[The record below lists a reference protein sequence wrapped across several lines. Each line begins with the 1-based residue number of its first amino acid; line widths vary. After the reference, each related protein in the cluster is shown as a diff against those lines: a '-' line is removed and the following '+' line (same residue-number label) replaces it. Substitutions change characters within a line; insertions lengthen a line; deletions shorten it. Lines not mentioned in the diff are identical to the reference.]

1 MPGILARSLRGDL
14 TYPRGTHSGMTREA
28 SGPSAPDLAA
38 LFHRLN
44 NQLGVILANA
54 ELVEAR
60 GPDRETS
67 ARAGQIVASAVE
79 AITTARE
86 IRGAIERSSSAE
98 EPDPSAD

>member
-1 MPGILARSLRGDL
+1 
-14 TYPRGTHSGMTREA
+14 MTREA
-28 SGPSAPDLAA
+28 SGPSAPDLAE

-67 ARAGQIVASAVE
+67 ARAGQIVASALE
-79 AITTARE
+79 AIKTARE
-86 IRGAIERSSSAE
+86 IRTAVEGGAPGQGPDSSTG
-98 EPDPSAD
+98 

>member
-1 MPGILARSLRGDL
+1 
-14 TYPRGTHSGMTREA
+14 MTREA
-28 SGPSAPDLAA
+28 PGSSAPDLAT

-86 IRGAIERSSSAE
+86 IRGAIETLPPPA
-98 EPDPSAD
+98 EPDPSAH

>member
-1 MPGILARSLRGDL
+1 
-14 TYPRGTHSGMTREA
+14 MTREA
-28 SGPSAPDLAA
+28 SGSSAPDLAT

-67 ARAGQIVASAVE
+67 ARAGQIVASALE

-86 IRGAIERSSSAE
+86 IRGALESSSPTAD
-98 EPDPSAD
+98 PDPSAH

>member
-1 MPGILARSLRGDL
+1 
-14 TYPRGTHSGMTREA
+14 MTREA
-28 SGPSAPDLAA
+28 PGSSPPDLAT

-60 GPDRETS
+60 GPDQETS

-86 IRGAIERSSSAE
+86 IRSAIERSTSGA
-98 EPDPSAD
+98 EPDPSTH

>member
-1 MPGILARSLRGDL
+1 
-14 TYPRGTHSGMTREA
+14 MTREA
-28 SGPSAPDLAA
+28 PGSDAPDPAT

-54 ELVEAR
+54 ELIEAR

-86 IRGAIERSSSAE
+86 IRGAIEGGRSAAA
-98 EPDPSAD
+98 PDPSAR